1 MREVLSEIKAGYANP
16 AFSVTDI
23 ARKLRLSPR
32 YVQDLLHETGTSL
45 SARILEFR
53 LQKAHAMLVDR
64 RNLNLRV
71 SEIALTS
78 GFSDI
83 SYFNQCFRR
92 RYGETPSDIRAA
104 SRPNR

>member
-16 AFSVTDI
+16 AFSIKDI

-83 SYFNQCFRR
+83 SYFNQCFRH
-92 RYGETPSDIRAA
+92 RYGETPSDIRTA